1 MRRRKLTLTVASI
14 AASAG
19 ALFGV
24 VGSESAGAS
33 PPARV
38 TLSGTAAP
46 SRARTHHVGSVSN
59 SSTVNFQVVL
69 NLRDQSGAQALVQS
83 ISTPG
88 SANYR
93 QYLTAAQWEAQFSP
107 TQDQVDQVTSWL
119 QSRGFSVGTVAKD
132 RTTIAASG
140 TASQVESA
148 FSTNL
153 QNYKV
158 GGQTVRLASSNLS
171 VPSSLSGVVA
181 GAMGV
186 NQTLAKAQDV
196 GSPGVPSSAKAPSAP
211 SSTPSQFPPAPA
223 AFIPAPPCGT
233 YYGEQSTK
241 VTPPFKQGYPRTVP
255 DVVCGYTPPQ
265 YRSAYGVGTGDTG
278 KGKTVAIIDAYGSS
292 TIAQDATRY
301 FNDNDSGNPFSRA
314 GFTQVDATPF
324 DDESECDASSWLVEQ
339 AIDVEAVHSTA
350 PDAHILYVGA
360 QDCTNDGL
368 FAAEQNV
375 IDGHEADV
383 VTNSW
388 GDDAGDLLDDAATK
402 EAYDDLFLLADAMG
416 MTIQF
421 SSGDN
426 GDNFELFGFS
436 SADYPTESPYVT
448 SVGGTSLQ
456 IGAHGQRTGE
466 LGWDTGRSFLCTANI
481 QAGLGCTKL
490 NKWTAAS
497 PDGGSGGYTSYT
509 YLQPSYQAGVVPTS
523 LSERNSPI
531 FGPVPTRV
539 VPDISADADPGT
551 GFLIGLHQT
560 LPNGNAEYT
569 TTRYGGTSLASPL
582 LAGIVADA
590 NQAAGKPVGFINPT
604 IYGLDQTDPSSI
616 FDVLPEPSLEG
627 NYRVDYAG
635 PLGYGLGTS
644 GYADTFR
651 ELYYSG
657 DEVYCDATGN
667 CASRPETQS
676 AAQGYD
682 GLTGL
687 GTPGTGFVNAL
698 AGVPGR

>member
-1 MRRRKLTLTVASI
+1 MRRRKVALTAAVA
-14 AASAG
+14 AAC
-19 ALFGV
+19 ALFVV
-24 VGSESAGAS
+24 VGSGAASAS

-38 TLSGTAAP
+38 TLAGTAAP
-46 SRARTHHVGSVSN
+46 SSARTHHVGSVN
-59 SSTVNFQVVL
+59 DSSTVNFQVVL
-69 NLRDQSGAQALVQS
+69 NLRDQSGAEALVQS

-93 QYLTAAQWEAQFSP
+93 QYLTAAQWEARFSP

-119 QSRGFSVGTVAKD
+119 QSQGFSVSGVAKD
-132 RTTIAASG
+132 RTTITASG
-140 TASQVESA
+140 SAGQVESA
-148 FSTNL
+148 FATNL
-153 QNYKV
+153 QNYKL
-158 GGQTVRLASSNLS
+158 GGQTLRMATSNLS

-186 NQTLAKAQDV
+186 NQTVARAQDA
-196 GSPGVPSSAKAPSAP
+196 GSPGIPSSAKAPST
-211 SSTPSQFPPAPA
+211 SSASPSQFPPAPA

-233 YYGEQSTK
+233 YYGQQLTK
-241 VTPPFKQGYPRTVP
+241 VSPPFKNGYPRTVP

-278 KGKTVAIIDAYGSS
+278 KGATVAIIDAYGSS

-301 FNDNDSGNPFSRA
+301 FNDNDPGNPFSRA
-314 GFTQVDATPF
+314 NLTQMNATPF

-375 IDGHEADV
+375 IDNGLANV

-388 GDDAGDLLDDAATK
+388 GDDAGDLLDDQATK
-402 EAYDDLFLLADAMG
+402 TAYDDLFMLADATG
-416 MTIQF
+416 MTVQF

-436 SADYPTESPYVT
+436 SADYPTESPFVT

-456 IGAHGQRTGE
+456 VGAHGQRTGE
-466 LGWDTGRSFLCTANI
+466 IGWSTGRSFLCTANI
-481 QAGLGCTKL
+481 QAALGCSPL
-490 NKWTAAS
+490 NKWTPAS
-497 PDGGSGGYTSYT
+497 LDGGSGGFTSYN
-509 YLQPSYQAGVVPTS
+509 YAQPFYQAGIVPTP
-523 LSERNSPI
+523 LSERNFTAPA
-531 FGPVPTRV
+531 RV

-590 NQAAGKPVGFINPT
+590 DQAAGVPVGFLNPV
-604 IYGLDQTDPSSI
+604 IYQLDVSDPSSI

-635 PLGYGLGTS
+635 PLGEGLGTS
-644 GYADTFR
+644 GYADSFR

-657 DEVYCDATGN
+657 LETYCDATGN

-682 GLTGL
+682 SLTGL
-687 GTPGTGFVNAL
+687 GSPGTGFVQAV
-698 AGVPGR
+698 AGVPGS

>member
-1 MRRRKLTLTVASI
+1 MGRRKFALTVAMS
-14 AASAG
+14 AACAG
-19 ALFGV
+19 ALFVV
-24 VGSESAGAS
+24 VGSGAANAS

-38 TLSGTAAP
+38 TLAGTAAP
-46 SRARTHHVGSVSN
+46 SAARTHHVGSVNN
-59 SSTVNFQVVL
+59 SSAVNFEVVL
-69 NLRDQSGAQALVQS
+69 NLRDQSGAEALVQS

-93 QYLTAAQWEAQFSP
+93 QYLTAAQWEARFSP
-107 TQDQVDQVTSWL
+107 TQDQVNQVTSWL
-119 QSRGFSVGTVAKD
+119 ESQGFSVGAVAKD

-140 TASQVESA
+140 TAAQVESA
-148 FSTNL
+148 FGTNL

-158 GGQTVRLASSNLS
+158 AGQTVRMATSNLS
-171 VPSSLSGVVA
+171 VPSALSGIVA

-186 NQTLAKAQDV
+186 NQTVARAQDV
-196 GSPGVPSSAKAPSAP
+196 GNPGIPSSAHAPSARA
-211 SSTPSQFPPAPA
+211 SNPSQFPPAPA

-233 YYGEQSTK
+233 YYGEALTK
-241 VTPPFKQGYPRTVP
+241 VTPAFKQGYPRTVP
-255 DVVCGYTPPQ
+255 DIVCGYTPPQ

-278 KGKTVAIIDAYGSS
+278 KGATVAIIDAYESS
-292 TIAQDATRY
+292 TIASDATRY
-301 FNDNDSGNPFSRA
+301 FNDNDPGNPFSRA
-314 GFTQVDATPF
+314 NFTQIDATPF

-339 AIDVEAVHSTA
+339 AIDVESVHATA

-360 QDCTNDGL
+360 QDCFNDGL

-375 IDGHEADV
+375 IDNGLANV

-402 EAYDDLFLLADAMG
+402 TAYDDIFLLADATG

-421 SSGDN
+421 SSGDS

-436 SADYPTESPYVT
+436 SADYPTESPFVT

-456 IGAHGQRTGE
+456 IGAQGQRTGE

-481 QAGLGCTKL
+481 QAALGCSPL
-490 NKWTAAS
+490 NKWTSAS
-497 PDGGSGGYTSYT
+497 YDGGSGGFTSYN
-509 YLQPSYQAGVVPTS
+509 YSQPFYQAGIVPAP
-523 LSERNSPI
+523 LALRNEALTGSSPM
-531 FGPVPTRV
+531 RV

-590 NQAAGKPVGFINPT
+590 DQAAGVPVGFLNPD
-604 IYGLDQTDPSSI
+604 IYRLDVNDPSSI

-635 PLGYGLGTS
+635 PFGEDLGTS
-644 GYADTFR
+644 GFADSFR

-657 DEVYCDATGN
+657 LETYCDATGN

-682 GLTGL
+682 SLTGL
-687 GTPGTGFVNAL
+687 GSPGTNFVTAL
-698 AGVPGR
+698 AGG